1 MVIYMAKGLVL
12 IGWTNKE
19 GFFLIH
25 KYPADV
31 VLTEEEVMRIGSTH
45 RMRNLDANTVTLR
58 EKELN
63 VVSFFSGLINSNY
76 HIAPNFV
83 ISLLLE
89 KDENPRD
96 YIETLPKGS
105 EIVLSEFPVKR
116 FDARTTTFENVL
128 SNIGKSYLQTL
139 PKLYNAL
146 INREIEIK
154 ANVND
159 ILDSVARDLAV
170 STTSTASSISSESE
184 LMQLKTKISEQ
195 EGVIKMLQSMLEGKD
210 FTGASSE
217 NIAKIETL
225 KTQLSSMENRLK
237 ERDAKISELD
247 IQLSRIDLLQT
258 RLHSSQSQIT
268 EKDAEIAELR
278 TRLTASTG
286 LPPES
291 ITTGIGSSSSETQ
304 VWKSKALELQQELR
318 EQTTLI
324 NKLKTQLTGHFDEG
338 QARALLAELSQ
349 KSELQ
354 LSLDEELDNE
364 MKSRYIPL

>member
-1 MVIYMAKGLVL
+1 MAKGIVL

-25 KYPADV
+25 KHPADV
-31 VLTEEEVMRIGSTH
+31 ILNEEEVMRIGSTH
-45 RMRNLDANTVTLR
+45 RMRNLDANTITLR

-63 VVSFFSGLINSNY
+63 VVSFFSGLINSKY

-89 KDENPRD
+89 KEENPRD
-96 YIETLPKGS
+96 YIDTLPKGS

-116 FDARTTTFENVL
+116 FDARTTTFQNVL

-154 ANVND
+154 AD
-159 ILDSVARDLAV
+159 MDSFFDSVARDLATSPSSTV
-170 STTSTASSISSESE
+170 SDIKTEGEIME
-184 LMQLKTKISEQ
+184 LKNKIEEQ
-195 EGVIKMLQSMLEGKD
+195 NGVIKMLQSMLEGRD
-210 FTGASSE
+210 FSGASSE
-217 NIAKIETL
+217 YISKIETL
-225 KTQLSSMENRLK
+225 KTQLSSIENRLK
-237 ERDAKISELD
+237 ERDTKISELE
-247 IQLSRIDLLQT
+247 IQLSRIDILQT
-258 RLHSSQSQIT
+258 RIQSLQTEKT

-286 LPPES
+286 LPSES
-291 ITTGIGSSSSETQ
+291 INLGTGSSASETQ
-304 VWKSKALELQQELR
+304 VWKNKALELQQELR
-318 EQTTLI
+318 EQAALI
-324 NKLKTQLTGHFDEG
+324 NKLKTQVMGHFNKEET
-338 QARALLAELSQ
+338 RALLADLSQ
-349 KSELQ
+349 RPSFQ
-354 LSLDEELDNE
+354 LSLEEESDDE